1 MSKFQSLYK
10 VQNWERFYNSEI
22 LFVFRI
28 VMCIWFGKQ
37 VYFIRLLWLMLKY
50 LKTRG
55 FVQVDRHW
63 RNLAKECLKMFLR
76 VWGVLKR
83 SHLKSICSN
92 EQLLRAKTEKEKKI
106 NKTVA
111 GSSSLRN
118 IFCWGVH
125 WHSVVSFNYP
135 LCDSTIIYE
144 LRVLKELW
152 ALLANVMAY
161 DEAQLCGRGVCVC
174 ANAAVHTLGM
184 FSIWTH
190 QLPKD
195 AELSLKIKH

>member
-1 MSKFQSLYK
+1 M
-10 VQNWERFYNSEI
+10 NSYSE
-22 LFVFRI
+22 
-28 VMCIWFGKQ
+28 
-37 VYFIRLLWLMLKY
+37 LK
-50 LKTRG
+50 
-55 FVQVDRHW
+55 
-63 RNLAKECLKMFLR
+63 LR
-76 VWGVLKR
+76 K
-83 SHLKSICSN
+83 
-92 EQLLRAKTEKEKKI
+92 KKI

-184 FSIWTH
+184 FSI
-190 QLPKD
+190 
-195 AELSLKIKH
+195 